1 MDTYDDGLMFGGW
14 ISFFFLHG
22 LANAENAGMGRD
34 LRIMLEVQ
42 NSVDRAG
49 AVRVGTKESESGEVN
64 TRLSQLW
71 TPGQGDFWFWH

>member
-1 MDTYDDGLMFGGW
+1 MVELVSFSCMVWQILKMLGW
-14 ISFFFLHG
+14 
-22 LANAENAGMGRD
+22 D

-64 TRLSQLW
+64 TRFSQL
-71 TPGQGDFWFWH
+71 

>member
-1 MDTYDDGLMFGGW
+1 MVELV
-14 ISFFFLHG
+14 SFSCMVWQMLKM
-22 LANAENAGMGRD
+22 LD

-64 TRLSQLW
+64 TRLSQL
-71 TPGQGDFWFWH
+71 